1 MPANIT
7 KTNSARERS
16 VSIPSMNSETS
27 FDLAGLGRRAC
38 RDLENVF
45 EQVDPA
51 QLELLS
57 QELMAARRIVC
68 YGVGREG
75 LMMEA
80 IAMRL
85 MHAGLPSYVVGEM
98 VTPPV
103 RQGDAFFASAGPGHF
118 PTIETL
124 LKVAREAGGR
134 TIIVTAQPAR
144 ASQMPVDV
152 VIHLPAQTMV
162 DVKAGLSILT
172 MGTHYETALLL
183 FGDLLVLRLLELT
196 HQKREDMYTRYTNMK

>member
-1 MPANIT
+1 MT
-7 KTNSARERS
+7 KTN
-16 VSIPSMNSETS
+16 N
-27 FDLAGLGRRAC
+27 FDVRALGTRAC
-38 RDLENVF
+38 QDLEAVF
-45 EQVDPA
+45 SKLEPS
-51 QLELLS
+51 QLETLS
-57 QELMAARRIVC
+57 QELLSAKRIVC

-85 MHAGLPSYVVGEM
+85 MHAGFKSYVVGEM

-103 RQGDAFFASAGPGHF
+103 GAGDVFFTSAGPGHF
-118 PTIETL
+118 STIETL

-134 TIIVTAQPAR
+134 TVIVTAQPAR

-162 DVKAGLSILT
+162 DVTAGLSVLT
-172 MGTHYETALLL
+172 MGTHYEAALLL
-183 FGDLLVLRLLELT
+183 FGDLLILRLLELT